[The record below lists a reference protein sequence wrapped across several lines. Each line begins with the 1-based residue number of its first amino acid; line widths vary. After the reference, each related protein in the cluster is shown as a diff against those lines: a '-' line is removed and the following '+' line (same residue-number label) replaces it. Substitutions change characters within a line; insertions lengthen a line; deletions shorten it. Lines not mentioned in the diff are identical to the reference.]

1 MLKAG
6 IVGLP
11 NVGKSTLFNALIGN
25 HQAEANNF
33 PFCTIEPNV
42 GIVNIPDT
50 RLDTLAKLEN
60 SAKVIPAAC
69 EFVDIAGLVKG
80 ASEGVGL
87 GNKFL
92 SNIREVDTMVHVVRC
107 FEDENVHHVEGDVS
121 PIRDFETICL
131 ELGLAD
137 LVVIDKR
144 LEKLVKQV
152 RANDKEAKKEQDILL
167 EIKPYFEEF
176 EYSKIESISD
186 DYREALKHLNLLLL
200 KKCLIAGNL
209 REDELSKPE
218 ENKHYTSLKEKFPS
232 IEILPISAQIEAE
245 LSELEEKDKQEYLDD
260 LGVTESGVNTL
271 ITATFKTLGL
281 MTYFTAGQTESR
293 AWTVAIGATAP
304 QAAGVIHTDFEK
316 GFIKAEVIDYDDLV
330 ACGSKAAA
338 RDQGKLRLEGKD
350 YIVQPSDVIEFKF
363 NV

>member
-42 GIVNIPDT
+42 GIVNIPDD
-50 RLDTLAKLEN
+50 RLFTLAKIEN
-60 SAKVIPAAC
+60 SKKIIPAIC
-69 EFVDIAGLVKG
+69 EFVDIAGIVKG

-92 SNIREVDTMVHVVRC
+92 SNIREVDAIVHVVRC

-137 LVVIDKR
+137 LVVIEKR
-144 LEKLVKQV
+144 LEKLAKQV

-176 EYSKIESISD
+176 EYSQIETISD
-186 DYREALKHLNLLLL
+186 EYKEILKHLNLLLL

-209 REDELSKPE
+209 SEGELAAPL
-218 ENKHYTSLKEKFPS
+218 ENKHYKSLVDKFPS
-232 IEILPISAQIEAE
+232 IQIMPISAQIEAE
-245 LSELEEKDKQEYLDD
+245 LSELEDKDKQEYLTD

-271 ITATFKTLGL
+271 IQCTFRTLGL
-281 MTYFTAGQTESR
+281 MTYFTVGEIEAR
-293 AWTVAIGATAP
+293 AWTVKVNSTAP

-330 ACGSKAAA
+330 SCGSKATA
-338 RDQGKLRLEGKD
+338 REQGKLRLEGKD